1 MADAIVAKGGP
12 CRNIVP
18 PDMAEGVREAS
29 LGVWTRK
36 TTDGLGTRADLVKM
50 AYAMQPETLV
60 GAKNGASREV
70 EHSA

>member
-36 TTDGLGTRADLVKM
+36 TADGLETRADLVKM
-50 AYAMQPETLV
+50 AYAMKPETLV

-70 EHSA
+70 ELSA